1 MSFCA
6 NSNFQRNLR
15 LIDLSGNKF
24 KSVPFNIYRLRELVT
39 LKVADNPELVR
50 LAWDFNHYCWLPIL
64 RHLNYIIAAYLITE
78 IMRTL

>member
-1 MSFCA
+1 MYFVGLFCKSSVHVVFQIETWPLSFCA
-6 NSNFQRNLR
+6 NASFQRNLR

-50 LAWDFNHYCWLPIL
+50 MPSFKD
-64 RHLNYIIAAYLITE
+64 
-78 IMRTL
+78 